1 MNKVK
6 QILKENRIT
15 KDLYQFLKKMRD
27 EHRNKIKFKYTG
39 KFFDRSRGAEYLCI
53 VLAGYKE
60 FSYQAVFGRLARF
73 AKPDMDICI
82 VSSGKFSEKL
92 NDMCERKHWSY
103 LSTVQN
109 NVGLVQNIAI
119 SKHPNARYIFKL
131 DEDVFITKGYFD
143 NMLRAYNHA
152 RQGCYNVGVIAPML
166 NINGYSSAKLLDKL
180 NLVTTYKSR
189 FGKFKYATG
198 PLTQIESNPE
208 FAKFMWGDTGD
219 VPGIDELNTQF
230 SKLDLCENPCPYRF
244 SIGAVMFER
253 TLWEDMGYFSVSKNS
268 TGMGEDEV
276 QLDTYCYIQSRPLMV
291 SENIVVGH
299 LSFGKQNEEM
309 KKYYLEHT
317 EKFIY
322 CK

>member
-1 MNKVK
+1 MNKIK
-6 QILKENRIT
+6 RILKENCIT
-15 KDLYQFLKKMRD
+15 KDMYQLLKQMRD
-27 EHRNKIKFKYTG
+27 QHRNKIKFNYTG
-39 KFFDRSRGAEYLCI
+39 KYFDRSRGAEYLCI

-60 FSYQAVFGRLARF
+60 FSYQAVFGRLDRF
-73 AKPDMDICI
+73 AKSDMDICI

-92 NDMCERKHWSY
+92 NDMCKKRHWSY
-103 LSTVQN
+103 LSTKQN

-131 DEDVFITKGYFD
+131 DEDVFITKDYFD
-143 NMLRAYNHA
+143 NMLKAYHHA
-152 RQGCYNVGVIAPML
+152 EQGCYNVGVIAPML

-180 NLVTTYKSR
+180 NLVATYESR

-219 VPGIDELNTQF
+219 VPSIDELNTRF
-230 SKLDLCENPCPYRF
+230 SQLDLCERPCPYRF
-244 SIGAVMFER
+244 SIGAIMFER
-253 TLWEDMGYFSVSKNS
+253 DLWEDMGFFSVSRNS
-268 TGMGEDEV
+268 TGMGADEE

-309 KKYYLEHT
+309 KRYYLEHT
-317 EKFIY
+317 DKFDV
-322 CK
+322 

>member
-1 MNKVK
+1 MNKIK
-6 QILKENRIT
+6 QILKENSIT
-15 KDLYQFLKKMRD
+15 KDMYQLLKQMRD
-27 EHRNKIKFKYTG
+27 KHRNKIKLNYTG
-39 KFFDRSRGAEYLCI
+39 KYFDRSRGAECLCI

-60 FSYQAVFGRLARF
+60 FSYKVVFGRLERF

-92 NDMCERKHWSY
+92 NDMCEKKHWSY
-103 LSTVQN
+103 LSTEQN

-143 NMLRAYNHA
+143 NMLKAYHHA
-152 RQGCYNVGVIAPML
+152 EQGCYNVGVIAPML

-180 NLVTTYKSR
+180 NLVATYESR

-219 VPGIDELNTQF
+219 VPGIDELNTRF
-230 SKLDLCENPCPYRF
+230 SQLDLCENPCPYRF
-244 SIGAVMFER
+244 SIGAIMFKR
-253 TLWEDMGYFSVSKNS
+253 DLWEDMGYFSVSRNS
-268 TGMGEDEV
+268 TGMGADEE

-317 EKFIY
+317 DKFDV
-322 CK
+322 